1 MDKRKAQAWAAVI
14 LATASGVGLVA
25 ALLIA
30 LTSDQDRETIIVEIV
45 TILGLVA
52 TGLASGWVLTKN
64 DKGDDDPHQGQ

>member
-1 MDKRKAQAWAAVI
+1 VDKRKAQAWAAVI

-30 LTSDQDRETIIVEIV
+30 LGSDQDRETIIVEIV